1 MKCQSVISVVL
12 YICSTHNES
21 MCVLQNIIKKVSG
34 QKFVYKFVSQ
44 PDPAMH
50 DGIRNVDQSQR
61 TDTADPVSLSKCP
74 GGVASPYA
82 SKSLSQVPVSLT
94 LMTI

>member
-1 MKCQSVISVVL
+1 
-12 YICSTHNES
+12 